1 MLVTLLAFA
10 IGLVAGLRAMTAI
23 AAAGW
28 ALHLGLIDPG
38 GSWLGYLGHG
48 WVPWVL
54 TLLALGELVTDQ
66 LPATP
71 SRTVPVQF
79 GARLL
84 SGALSGATVGL
95 ATGSPIGGT
104 VAGVLGA
111 AAGTLGGSRGRAW
124 LAGAFGRD
132 RPAAFIEDA
141 VAIAGAALIVGAL
154 P

>member
-1 MLVTLLAFA
+1 MPRTRGGGEGVMLVLPLAFA

-28 ALHLGLIDPG
+28 ALHLALIDPG
-38 GSWLGYLGHG
+38 GSRLSYLGHG

-54 TLLALGELVTDQ
+54 TLLAIGELVTDQ

-95 ATGSPIGGT
+95 A
-104 VAGVLGA
+104 AGA
-111 AAGTLGGSRGRAW
+111 PKIGRASC
-124 LAGAFGRD
+124 RE
-132 RPAAFIEDA
+132 R
-141 VAIAGAALIVGAL
+141 V
-154 P
+154 